1 MTEKKG
7 FEFPI
12 LPDKEFLEQ
21 EKDMMMLDRK
31 KLEQNV
37 VDSIIE
43 KKDNRYIKR
52 NIKSLS

>member
-1 MTEKKG
+1 MTEDKG

-12 LPDKEFLEQ
+12 LPDKEFPEQ